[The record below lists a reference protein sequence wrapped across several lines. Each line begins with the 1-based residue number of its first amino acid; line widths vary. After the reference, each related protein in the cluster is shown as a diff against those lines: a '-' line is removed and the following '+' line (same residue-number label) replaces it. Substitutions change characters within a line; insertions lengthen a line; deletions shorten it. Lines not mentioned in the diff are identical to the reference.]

1 MNILYQSIGIS
12 KQAFHQKMNR
22 ELFIKS
28 EQGQLLL
35 LIYQIR
41 ENHPT
46 MGVRDM
52 YYKLKPERFGRDAF
66 EAFCKQEGLMSKKTK
81 NWYRTTDSSGV
92 VRFDNLLIGLEISR
106 INQVWQ
112 SDITYFEVDQR
123 FYYITFIIDSFSRR
137 VIGFNTSERL
147 TTGQTTLPA
156 LKMAVKKRKKAK
168 QSIEGLIIHSDGGG
182 QYYDKEFLGFTGE
195 NKIIN
200 SMCEYAWEN
209 GKAERL
215 NGVIKNNYLRHRNI
229 NSFEELKKEVDRS
242 VFLYNY
248 EKPHIKLQR
257 KTPIEFE
264 NSYICIGQQT
274 GGEKS
279 ATELKTQSKA
289 NYSPLGCGQQTS
301 GLNIAPKLKPE
312 ISKMKVKT
320 VNPI

>member
-1 MNILYQSIGIS
+1 MNVLYRSIGIS

-22 ELFIKS
+22 ELFMKS

-41 ENHPT
+41 EKHPT
-46 MGVRDM
+46 MGTRDM
-52 YYKLKPERFGRDAF
+52 YHKLKPESIGRDAF
-66 EAFCKQEGLMSKKTK
+66 ETFCKEEGLMSKKVK

-92 VRFDNLLIGLEISR
+92 VRFDNLLTGQEVSR

-112 SDITYFEVDQR
+112 SDITYFEVGQR
-123 FYYITFIIDSFSRR
+123 FYYITFIIDSFTRR
-137 VIGFNTSERL
+137 IIGWNTSKRL
-147 TTGQTTLPA
+147 TTEQTTLPA

-168 QSIEGLIIHSDGGG
+168 QSGAGLIIQSDGGG
-182 QYYDKEFLGFTGE
+182 QYYAKEFLRFTGR

-215 NGVIKNNYLRHRNI
+215 NGVIKNNYLKHRVI
-229 NSFEELKKEVDRS
+229 NSFEELQKEVDRS

-274 GGEKS
+274 
-279 ATELKTQSKA
+279 
-289 NYSPLGCGQQTS
+289 S

-312 ISKMKVKT
+312 ISKLKVKT

>member
-1 MNILYQSIGIS
+1 MNVLYRSIGIS

-22 ELFIKS
+22 ELFMKS

-35 LIYQIR
+35 LICQIR
-41 ENHPT
+41 EKHPT
-46 MGVRDM
+46 MGIRDM
-52 YYKLKPERFGRDAF
+52 YHKLKPESIGRDAF
-66 EAFCKQEGLMSKKTK
+66 ETFCKEEGLMSKKVK
-81 NWYRTTDSSGV
+81 NWHRTTDSSGV
-92 VRFDNLLIGLEISR
+92 VRFDNLLTGQEVSG

-112 SDITYFEVDQR
+112 SDITYFEVGQR
-123 FYYITFIIDSFSRR
+123 FYYITFIIDSFTRR
-137 VIGFNTSERL
+137 IIGWNTSKRL
-147 TTGQTTLPA
+147 TTEQTTLPA

-168 QSIEGLIIHSDGGG
+168 QSVAGLIIHSDGGG
-182 QYYDKEFLGFTGE
+182 QYYAKEFLRFTGR

-215 NGVIKNNYLRHRNI
+215 NGVIKNNYLKHRVI
-229 NSFEELKKEVDRS
+229 NSFEELQKEVDRS

-274 GGEKS
+274 
-279 ATELKTQSKA
+279 
-289 NYSPLGCGQQTS
+289 S
-301 GLNIAPKLKPE
+301 GLNTTPKLKPE
-312 ISKMKVKT
+312 SSRMKVKT